1 MTTQE
6 ILAAAKSAKFYLAAL
21 PESDKD
27 KALYAMADAL
37 EAECSSILEA
47 NARDAEAVRG
57 TVSDVMLDRLMLS
70 KERIEG
76 MAQGIREVAE
86 LPDPVGRI
94 LTERTTSDG
103 LLLKKVSVPIGVIA
117 IIYESRPNVT
127 SDAAAL
133 CIKSGNKE
141 RQCVHSAGWQGG
153 LPLFPRNSKCHE
165 ERAGESWLPF

>member
-6 ILAAAKSAKFYLAAL
+6 ILAAAKNAKTYLATLSKA
-21 PESDKD
+21 DKN
-27 KALYAMADAL
+27 KALDAMADAL
-37 EAECSSILEA
+37 EAGSAPILEA
-47 NARDAEAVRG
+47 NAQDLEAVRG

-76 MAQGIREVAE
+76 MAQGIREVVE
-86 LPDPVGRI
+86 LPDPIGRI
-94 LTERTTSDG
+94 MTERTTSDG

-133 CIKSGNKE
+133 CIKSGNVCIL
-141 RQCVHSAGWQGG
+141 RGG
-153 LPLFPRNSKCHE
+153 K
-165 ERAGESWLPF
+165 

>member
-6 ILAAAKSAKFYLAAL
+6 ILAAAKNAKSYLATLSKTEKNRAL
-21 PESDKD
+21 GV
-27 KALYAMADAL
+27 MADAL

-47 NARDAEAVRG
+47 NAQDVEAVRG

-94 LTERTTSDG
+94 LAERTTSDA
-103 LLLKKVSVPIGVIA
+103 LLLK
-117 IIYESRPNVT
+117 
-127 SDAAAL
+127 L
-133 CIKSGNKE
+133 
-141 RQCVHSAGWQGG
+141 
-153 LPLFPRNSKCHE
+153 
-165 ERAGESWLPF
+165 